1 MRNKFSIISLVI
13 VFFFIGTACDKL
25 EEKKAPQAPPPPP
38 EVDVYETHA
47 EDIPI
52 YNTFVG
58 QVYGVKDINI
68 RARVQ
73 GFLKGIHFKEGF
85 PVKEGDLL
93 YVIESQPFEA
103 EVASKRG
110 LLAEANTNLVKTKRE
125 LERYRPLAE
134 QKAISQSDLDGAVAA
149 YEAAKASVDAAKAN
163 LRAAK
168 IQMGYTRIYSPI
180 DGIIGKTQAKV
191 GDFVGQDPN
200 PVILNTVSNTTSV
213 LVEFFLTESMYLSIA
228 RHMVANKSARA
239 EMTQKPDIRLILADG
254 YEYPLK
260 GKPNFLDRQMDPA
273 TGAILFQ
280 VSFPNPDN
288 LLRPGQFAKVKIR
301 VAVVKDGVLVPQ
313 RSVSD
318 LQGRKRVFVVDDQNT
333 VRERQVTLGPPV
345 DNFYLV
351 KKGVEAGEKV
361 VYEGL
366 QKVSDGRTVKA
377 TQVQVERI
385 TQDEN

>member
-1 MRNKFSIISLVI
+1 
-13 VFFFIGTACDKL
+13 FFIGTACDKL
-25 EEKKAPQAPPPPP
+25 EEKKAPPQAPPPPP
-38 EVDVYETHA
+38 EVEVYKTLSE
-47 EDIPI
+47 EIPI
-52 YNTFVG
+52 YKTFVG
-58 QVYGVKDINI
+58 QVYGAKDISI

-85 PVKEGDLL
+85 PVKKGELL
-93 YVIESQPFEA
+93 YIIESQPFEA
-103 EVASKRG
+103 EVASKKG
-110 LLAEANTNLVKTKRE
+110 LLAEANTNMVKTKRE

-149 YEAAKASVDAAKAN
+149 YEAAQASVSAAQAN

-168 IQMGYTRIYSPI
+168 IQMGYTRIYAPI

-213 LVEFFLTESMYLSIA
+213 LVEFFLTERMYLSIA
-228 RHMVANKSARA
+228 RHMVENKTERA
-239 EMTQKPDIRLILADG
+239 EMTREPDIRLILADG
-254 YEYPLK
+254 YEYPHK

-288 LLRPGQFAKVKIR
+288 LLRPGQFAKVKTR

-313 RSVSD
+313 RSVGD
-318 LQGRKRVFVVDDQNT
+318 LQGRKRIFVVDDQNT
-333 VRERQVTLGPPV
+333 VHERKVTLGPSI
-345 DNFYLV
+345 DNFYLI
-351 KKGVEAGEKV
+351 KKGLKAGERV
-361 VYEGL
+361 IYEGL
-366 QKVSDGRTVKA
+366 QKVGDGRKVKA
-377 TQVQVERI
+377 TEVQVERI